1 MYHWGSSID
10 MPMNTFVASQI
21 FVYYVNGGILN
32 SLTERVVIPFGVSQ
46 MIRYDLRI
54 IEKIGLL
61 IFLKINCVS
70 GFLRKLYLSNTT
82 FPITAPSSSMNT
94 GMLLTGSMTV
104 SWNGTL
110 KEGLISWQLNIWD
123 SVPLTALWWYWTA
136 SRMPPTMRSWK

>member
-1 MYHWGSSID
+1 MNMKKMYHWGSSID

-70 GFLRKLYLSNTT
+70 GFLRKLYLYATSH
-82 FPITAPSSSMNT
+82 
-94 GMLLTGSMTV
+94 
-104 SWNGTL
+104 
-110 KEGLISWQLNIWD
+110 
-123 SVPLTALWWYWTA
+123 
-136 SRMPPTMRSWK
+136 

>member
-1 MYHWGSSID
+1 MCFQAYNNSHKVSSVNQPYYNYVQRTSSVTHTKDRGLSSAIIDFILQIMNMKKMYHWGSSID

-70 GFLRKLYLSNTT
+70 GFLRKLYLYATSH
-82 FPITAPSSSMNT
+82 
-94 GMLLTGSMTV
+94 
-104 SWNGTL
+104 
-110 KEGLISWQLNIWD
+110 
-123 SVPLTALWWYWTA
+123 
-136 SRMPPTMRSWK
+136 